1 MGTVMNTKNNRGEYY
16 GKESDA
22 EYTVMIANARL
33 NRHSFLVALVP
44 ALSIPSEFPLNEDIL
59 ISDLAII
66 AANKGTNTDKWAYAH
81 LEKDEKPVIG
91 DAMVEACCK
100 LNKWYWC
107 NLYKE

>member
-1 MGTVMNTKNNRGEYY
+1 MNKNNRGEYY
-16 GKESDA
+16 GKESDT

-66 AANKGTNTDKWAYAH
+66 AANKGTNTDKWAYVH

-100 LNKWYWC
+100 INKWYWC